1 MRILLFITVLCFSE
15 ISTGDCIHYEKGN
28 RLGVDDGPGTYG
40 LLDGTMTID
49 CLKFIDIEKEGQ
61 QIFGILKDDQGKKY
75 RVKVGSNIG
84 RYGGEIT
91 EIKNNKII
99 YETYIEENDGWQLI
113 TREMILNKSNKSF
126 EKDNKLPPN

>member
-1 MRILLFITVLCFSE
+1 MRILLFIIVLSFSE
-15 ISTGDCIHYEKGN
+15 ISIGDCIHYEKGN
-28 RLGVDDGPGTYG
+28 RTGVDDGPGTYG

-49 CLKFIDIEKEGQ
+49 CLKFIAIEKVEQ
-61 QIFGILKDDQGKKY
+61 QTFGVLEDDQGKKY

-99 YETYIEENDGWQLI
+99 YEDYIEENGEWKLI
-113 TREMILNKSNKSF
+113 TGEIILNKSNRSF
-126 EKDNKLPPN
+126 ENNKD

>member
-1 MRILLFITVLCFSE
+1 MRILLFIIVLSFSE
-15 ISTGDCIHYEKGN
+15 ISIGDCIHYEKGN
-28 RLGVDDGPGTYG
+28 RPGVDDGPGTYG

-49 CLKFIDIEKEGQ
+49 CLKFIAIEKVEQ
-61 QIFGILKDDQGKKY
+61 QTFGVLEDDQGKKY

-99 YETYIEENDGWQLI
+99 YEDYIEENGEWKLI
-113 TREMILNKSNKSF
+113 TGEIILNKSNRSF
-126 EKDNKLPPN
+126 ENNKD